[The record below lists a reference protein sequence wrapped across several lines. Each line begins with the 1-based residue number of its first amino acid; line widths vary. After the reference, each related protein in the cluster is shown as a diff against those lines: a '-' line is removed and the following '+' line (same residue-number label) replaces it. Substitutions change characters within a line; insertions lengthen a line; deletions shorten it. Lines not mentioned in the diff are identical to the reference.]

1 MNKIYPPFLALA
13 NIAIF
18 YFSNFF
24 ISSFE
29 FFGQTVLAAII
40 GLEGVIIIILSIRL
54 FKKGNT
60 TVNPFKLDET
70 SSLITEGVYR
80 FTRNPMYLGLSS
92 IQLGAAIYFG
102 SYISLIL
109 IPVFIVY
116 ITKKQIYFEEIS
128 LEKKF
133 GQDFLKYSD
142 KVRRWI

>member
-18 YFSNFF
+18 YCSNFL

-54 FKKGNT
+54 FKKGKT

-133 GQDFLKYSD
+133 GQNFVKYSD
-142 KVRRWI
+142 RVRRWI

>member
-1 MNKIYPPFLALA
+1 MNKIHPPFIAMG

-18 YFSNFF
+18 YFSTFL
-24 ISSFE
+24 ISPFE
-29 FFGQTVLAAII
+29 FFGQTVLAGII
-40 GLEGVIIIILSIRL
+40 GLEGVIIILLSIRI
-54 FKKGNT
+54 FKKRNT

-70 SSLITEGVYR
+70 SSLITGGVYS

-102 SYISLIL
+102 SYISLVF

-133 GQDFLKYSD
+133 GQDFLKYSNR
-142 KVRRWI
+142 VRRWI